1 MITINV
7 QSRTPIY
14 EQIVER
20 FETLIVSGVLAP
32 DSQMPS
38 VRALAIELSINPNTI
53 QKAYTM
59 LEQEGFIYP
68 IRGRGNFV
76 SGDETLKKKK
86 QEGIYRSLQ
95 ELIGQG
101 KALEI
106 PCEAFMSC
114 VREYYERGS
123 RSDRIY
129 GQTAMIEENEKA
141 PAVKRQ
147 ESAIDIE
154 CECQKEEEGSQ

>member
-1 MITINV
+1 MIAIDV
-7 QSRTPIY
+7 QSRKPIY

-32 DSQMPS
+32 DSQLPS

-59 LEQEGFIYP
+59 LEQEGVIYP

-76 SGDETLKKKK
+76 SGDENLKKKK
-86 QEGIYRSLQ
+86 QEGVYRSLQ
-95 ELIGQG
+95 ELVGLG

-106 PCEAFMSC
+106 PCEAFVSC
-114 VREYYERGS
+114 VREYYDLET
-123 RSDRIY
+123 RSDC
-129 GQTAMIEENEKA
+129 GH
-141 PAVKRQ
+141 
-147 ESAIDIE
+147 DI
-154 CECQKEEEGSQ
+154 S

>member
-1 MITINV
+1 MIAIDV
-7 QSRTPIY
+7 QSRKPIY

-32 DSQMPS
+32 DSQLPS
-38 VRALAIELSINPNTI
+38 VRALAMELSINPNTI

-68 IRGRGNFV
+68 VRGRGNFV

-86 QEGIYRSLQ
+86 QELVR
-95 ELIGQG
+95 QG
-101 KALEI
+101 KTLEI
-106 PCEAFMSC
+106 PQETFISR

-123 RSDRIY
+123 QGDGHIY
-129 GQTAMIEENEKA
+129 DK
-141 PAVKRQ
+141 
-147 ESAIDIE
+147 
-154 CECQKEEEGSQ
+154 KEEEGAK